1 MTVYG
6 QFCPVSKA
14 AEILFEKWT
23 ILILRE
29 LLMGT
34 TRFNDFQRAI
44 SRISPTL
51 LTKRLKALEENGVI
65 IRKQVSGQRGYEY
78 RLTPAGK
85 ELEPLMEN
93 IAVWGM
99 RWARGRMSDD
109 ELDVELLM
117 REVQRRIQTKNLPD
131 GETVICFGFTDLKK
145 HRSWWVWVDGNEV
158 DLCTEDP
165 GKNVDLYISSNV
177 RTMVEAWQGDIDLIK
192 ALASE
197 AIKAHGDRNLIKTM
211 PDWLGLCTYKDV
223 RPMRLKV

>member
-1 MTVYG
+1 MTAYG

-14 AEILFEKWT
+14 AEVLFEKWT

-51 LTKRLKALEENGVI
+51 LTKRLKYLEEKGVI
-65 IRKQVSGQRGYEY
+65 VRKQVSGQRGYEY

-85 ELEPLMEN
+85 ELEPLLEN
-93 IAVWGM
+93 VAVWGM

-131 GETVICFGFTDLKK
+131 GETVICFVFTDLEK
-145 HRSWWVWVDGNEV
+145 HRSWWVWIDGDEV

-165 GKNVDLYISSNV
+165 GKDVDLYISTDV
-177 RTMVEAWQGDIDLIK
+177 RTMAEVWQGDIDLKK
-192 ALASE
+192 ALTDKK
-197 AIKAHGDRNLIKTM
+197 IKAHGDRKLIKTM
-211 PDWLGLCTYKDV
+211 PDWIGLCIFIDV
-223 RPMRLKV
+223 RPVK

>member
-1 MTVYG
+1 MTAYG

-14 AEILFEKWT
+14 AEVLFEKWT

-51 LTKRLKALEENGVI
+51 LTKRLKYLEEKGVI
-65 IRKQVSGQRGYEY
+65 VRKQVSGQRGYEY

-99 RWARGRMSDD
+99 RWARGQMSDD

-117 REVQRRIQTKNLPD
+117 WEIQRRIQTKNLPD
-131 GETVICFGFTDLKK
+131 GETVICFLFTDLEK
-145 HRSWWVWVDGNEV
+145 HRSWWVWVDGDEV

-165 GKNVDLYISSNV
+165 GKNVDLYISTDV
-177 RTMVEAWQGDIDLIK
+177 RTMAEVWQGDIDLNKSLTDETIKVQGNRKLIK
-192 ALASE
+192 A
-197 AIKAHGDRNLIKTM
+197 M
-211 PDWLGLCTYKDV
+211 PDWIGLCIFRDV
-223 RPMRLKV
+223 RPAN